1 MKVNAYFKTGYRAN
15 YQEVVRTE
23 TTEDEVILHIEKHIS
38 RYAVNQIEVIEQYAY
53 GEEIHTI
60 EGKE

>member
-1 MKVNAYFKTGYRAN
+1 MKVKAYYKKGYRAN
-15 YQEVVRTE
+15 YQGVTRAE

-38 RYAVNQIEVIEQYAY
+38 RYAVNQIEIIEQYAY